1 MIITYIF
8 RRAQRNLLY
17 LYNILLL
24 IFGLIHASSVFV
36 PKQKKKGP
44 LCITQS
50 LMNIL
55 SNMFIR
61 QIAKLIIIFVYY
73 QFTKPFKVKSSYV
86 FKSFLYLTLTVISK
100 KLVKFAILLIISM
113 ISSIVNVSIVIVQL
127 LDNDTILY
135 HLEIIIQ
142 FLDVLS
148 IPVLIL
154 LFSFG
159 KKKLKDCKDII
170 CCIKE
175 EEKTEPKDNKTNEID
190 SALIDESKFL
200 QDSEQNSNDSSY

>member
-1 MIITYIF
+1 
-8 RRAQRNLLY
+8 
-17 LYNILLL
+17 
-24 IFGLIHASSVFV
+24 
-36 PKQKKKGP
+36 
-44 LCITQS
+44 
-50 LMNIL
+50 
-55 SNMFIR
+55 
-61 QIAKLIIIFVYY
+61 
-73 QFTKPFKVKSSYV
+73 
-86 FKSFLYLTLTVISK
+86 
-100 KLVKFAILLIISM
+100 M

-148 IPVLIL
+148 IPV

>member
-1 MIITYIF
+1 
-8 RRAQRNLLY
+8 
-17 LYNILLL
+17 
-24 IFGLIHASSVFV
+24 
-36 PKQKKKGP
+36 
-44 LCITQS
+44 
-50 LMNIL
+50 
-55 SNMFIR
+55 
-61 QIAKLIIIFVYY
+61 
-73 QFTKPFKVKSSYV
+73 
-86 FKSFLYLTLTVISK
+86 
-100 KLVKFAILLIISM
+100 M

-154 LFSFG
+154 FFSFG

-170 CCIKE
+170 CCIKK
-175 EEKTEPKDNKTNEID
+175 EEKTELKDNKTNEID

-200 QDSEQNSNDSSY
+200 LDSEQNSNDSSY

>member
-1 MIITYIF
+1 
-8 RRAQRNLLY
+8 
-17 LYNILLL
+17 
-24 IFGLIHASSVFV
+24 
-36 PKQKKKGP
+36 
-44 LCITQS
+44 
-50 LMNIL
+50 MNIL

-61 QIAKLIIIFVYY
+61 QIATLIIIFVYY
-73 QFTKPFKVKSSYV
+73 QFIKPFKVKSSYV

-127 LDNDTILY
+127 LDTILY

>member
-61 QIAKLIIIFVYY
+61 QIATLIIIFVYY
-73 QFTKPFKVKSSYV
+73 QFIKPFKVKSSYV

-154 LFSFG
+154 LFSG
-159 KKKLKDCKDII
+159 KR
-170 CCIKE
+170 
-175 EEKTEPKDNKTNEID
+175 N
-190 SALIDESKFL
+190 
-200 QDSEQNSNDSSY
+200 

>member
-1 MIITYIF
+1 
-8 RRAQRNLLY
+8 
-17 LYNILLL
+17 
-24 IFGLIHASSVFV
+24 
-36 PKQKKKGP
+36 
-44 LCITQS
+44 
-50 LMNIL
+50 MNIL

-61 QIAKLIIIFVYY
+61 QIATLIIIFVYY
-73 QFTKPFKVKSSYV
+73 QFIKPFKVKSSYV

-159 KKKLKDCKDII
+159 EKKLKDCKDII